1 MRLKWIFGLGLFLV
15 IALTATIYV
24 VLSRYDYEHL
34 KPQVAQQVKTA
45 TGRELTLAG
54 PVKIHLGL
62 RPALVAEDVSFQ
74 NAPWGSRP
82 HMAKVKRLEIQLALI
97 PLLSGTIDLKRLI
110 LIEPDIRIETNKAGE
125 SNLQFNAE
133 KSPDGGD
140 TPPKKPDAP
149 STALALIFDEV
160 QVQKGRLTFSDQRSG
175 RTHALSLDS
184 IRLRARDRATV
195 DLQVHGD
202 YNGHRYQVTGSA
214 GILASFMDSHM
225 DSHEP
230 WPVDLKA
237 RAGGTNVSVKG
248 TFKNPLAGEG
258 LKITVAGEGDSV
270 PELLGL
276 FEVAGIP
283 EVGPFKV
290 AGDFTNP
297 GAKLTGENLDIQV
310 GKKDLAQVRV
320 TGSVDDLLA
329 LGGIDAFV
337 KADGPSVPRVLE
349 IFHVSDVP
357 DVGPFQVSGN
367 LTNPSGRFQVHNLNL
382 VLGSDALKDLPRVRV
397 TGSVDDVLALGG
409 IDAFVKADG
418 PSVPRVLEIF
428 HVSDVPDVGPF
439 QVSGNLTN
447 PAGTFKADNLNL
459 VLGTEALA
467 EVRLAGSVED
477 LQGLLGMDLD
487 FSARGS
493 DLAGL
498 EKIVG
503 APLFTKGPF
512 QVQGHAL
519 IPSRTDYE
527 LSDFKISV
535 SGSDLAG
542 TARLSLNGK
551 VPHLEAALSSK
562 RLDLRF
568 LFPQEDQK
576 SAETVSKSKRVL
588 PQTPFPL
595 EPLGKLDAK
604 LAMQAKR
611 IELPSFI
618 LDDLT
623 TRIDLDDR
631 HLAVAPCSFVAGSGA
646 VDARLDVRP
655 DGTSTALEL
664 VLKADHL
671 DLGHMLKEL
680 GVNDVLAGILALDV
694 DVSGRGATVADVLG
708 GLNGR
713 TVLIMKEGWINDRIM
728 GFLGSDLGSSLI
740 GLLNPAREESTGT
753 DIRCLVSGL
762 DIKDG
767 SAETTVL
774 VVDTSQVSVVGYG
787 KLDLK
792 TEALDLSL
800 KPTPKKGLGIKG
812 LGKVSL
818 SLGELTKPLKLRGT
832 LADPALAVDPAG
844 TFVAIGKTVGGVALF
859 GPFGLA
865 AALAGGQ
872 FGDADPCDAAIE
884 AVRKPPSEAPSQET
898 HDNNTK
904 KTTGGVGAGLKKIFG
919 K

>member
-1 MRLKWIFGLGLFLV
+1 
-15 IALTATIYV
+15 
-24 VLSRYDYEHL
+24 
-34 KPQVAQQVKTA
+34 
-45 TGRELTLAG
+45 
-54 PVKIHLGL
+54 
-62 RPALVAEDVSFQ
+62 VSFQ

-225 DSHEP
+225 ESHEP

-367 LTNPSGRFQVHNLNL
+367 LTNPS
-382 VLGSDALKDLPRVRV
+382 
-397 TGSVDDVLALGG
+397 
-409 IDAFVKADG
+409 
-418 PSVPRVLEIF
+418 
-428 HVSDVPDVGPF
+428 
-439 QVSGNLTN
+439 
-447 PAGTFKADNLNL
+447 GTFKADNLNL

-694 DVSGRGATVADVLG
+694 DVSGRGATVADLLG

>member
-320 TGSVDDLLA
+320 TGSVDDLLT

-367 LTNPSGRFQVHNLNL
+367 LTNPS
-382 VLGSDALKDLPRVRV
+382 
-397 TGSVDDVLALGG
+397 
-409 IDAFVKADG
+409 
-418 PSVPRVLEIF
+418 
-428 HVSDVPDVGPF
+428 
-439 QVSGNLTN
+439 
-447 PAGTFKADNLNL
+447 GTFKADNLNL

-694 DVSGRGATVADVLG
+694 DVSGRGATVADLLG